1 MLQNI
6 NDFVELFNS
15 HNISVSIPKGDDM
28 GSLLFSFDG
37 NETEFKNTLNYL
49 MQTSELQ
56 IQGPEVFPLV
66 VHEEVT
72 YFIEHVPS
80 EYQFGFD
87 FTNKILYYS

>member
-1 MLQNI
+1 MFQNI

-15 HNISVSIPKGDDM
+15 HNISVSTPDF
-28 GSLLFSFDG
+28 SCSCFEFSFDG
-37 NETEFKNTLNYL
+37 DETEFKNTLNYL

-56 IQGPEVFPLV
+56 IQGPEVFPLRDNV
-66 VHEEVT
+66 NVT